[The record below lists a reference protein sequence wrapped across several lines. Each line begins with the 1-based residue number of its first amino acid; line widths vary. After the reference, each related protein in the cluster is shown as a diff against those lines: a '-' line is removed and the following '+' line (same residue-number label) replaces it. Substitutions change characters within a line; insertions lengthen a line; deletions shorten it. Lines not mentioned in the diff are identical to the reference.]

1 MFNLKVYAMKKQRFF
16 EELRL
21 KVCVTLAVCMALLLN
36 APFLGAQNSTIKV
49 KGVVNDAM
57 GPVIGASIVEIEK
70 RSLIITTPFTLIV
83 EF

>member
-49 KGVVNDAM
+49 KG
-57 GPVIGASIVEIEK
+57 
-70 RSLIITTPFTLIV
+70 
-83 EF
+83 